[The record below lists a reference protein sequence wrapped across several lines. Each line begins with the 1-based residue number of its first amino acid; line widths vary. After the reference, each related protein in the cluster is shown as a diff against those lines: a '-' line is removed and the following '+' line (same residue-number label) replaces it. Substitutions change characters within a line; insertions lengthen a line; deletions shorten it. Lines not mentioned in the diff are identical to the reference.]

1 METTRAQIY
10 KEIPIPT
17 VERFLSHLKGASLD
31 WQTIIATAEKKF
43 VGKEFNGCTTAT
55 HIGWLI
61 NRLFAYSPRYSKYA
75 KCIAGWKTEPQTFEL
90 RYRDHLFA
98 IISIK
103 KKIGAKH
110 RSWRYGCHDWRVSKI
125 VASYIWEEG
134 LSFEERFAKIDAEI
148 FEAERKKAER
158 KEELYQIWKK
168 ICALYPG
175 YSVFQI
181 RAEVKEIDKL
191 SWELSERLKKEK
203 GEI

>member
-17 VERFLSHLKGASLD
+17 VERFLSHLKGAPLD
-31 WQTIIATAEKKF
+31 WQTVIATAEKMF

-90 RYRDHLFA
+90 RYRDRLLA
-98 IISIK
+98 IISVK
-103 KKIGAKH
+103 KKKGAKH
-110 RSWRYGCHDWRVSKI
+110 RGWRCSWCDWEISKI

-134 LSFEERFAKIDAEI
+134 LSFEERFAKIDAQI
-148 FEAERKKAER
+148 FEVERKKAER
-158 KEELYQIWKK
+158 REELYQFWKD
-168 ICALYPG
+168 ICALRP
-175 YSVFQI
+175 SKPLCQI
-181 RAEVKEIDKL
+181 RQDMKEIDKL
-191 SWELSERLKKEK
+191 NWEFSERLTKEK
-203 GEI
+203 GES